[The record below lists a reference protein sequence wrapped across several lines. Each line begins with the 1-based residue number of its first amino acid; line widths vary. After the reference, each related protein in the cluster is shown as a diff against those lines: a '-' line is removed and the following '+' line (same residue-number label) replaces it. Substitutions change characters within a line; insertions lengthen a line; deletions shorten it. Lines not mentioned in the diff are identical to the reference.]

1 MPSPIV
7 TLTLNPAID
16 LSCMADAVRP
26 THKIRTFE
34 EQLDP
39 GGGGINVARV
49 VNILGGDA
57 LALVV
62 TGGVTGLLVEELLNE
77 AGISWQAIPIRG
89 RNRISLNVHDRE
101 SGLENRFVP
110 AGPRLAPDEWR
121 AALKALEEVKAEW
134 VIASGSLPPGVPTD
148 FYARSAVAASR
159 RGQKFVL
166 DTSGPALRAVTGL
179 GMELL
184 KLSLGEFESLVGHE
198 LPDDRSREKEIAL
211 LIRSGTARKVAVS
224 SRT

>member
-1 MPSPIV
+1 MIE
-7 TLTLNPAID
+7 
-16 LSCMADAVRP
+16 
-26 THKIRTFE
+26 K
-34 EQLDP
+34 
-39 GGGGINVARV
+39 
-49 VNILGGDA
+49 
-57 LALVV
+57 
-62 TGGVTGLLVEELLNE
+62 
-77 AGISWQAIPIRG
+77 AGS
-89 RNRISLNVHDRE
+89 S
-101 SGLENRFVP
+101 NRFVP

-184 KLSLGEFESLVGHE
+184 KLSSGNSNPWSDNVIAGRQVEGERDRAIDPFRDREESRGE
-198 LPDDRSREKEIAL
+198 
-211 LIRSGTARKVAVS
+211 

>member
-101 SGLENRFVP
+101 SGLE
-110 AGPRLAPDEWR
+110 
-121 AALKALEEVKAEW
+121 
-134 VIASGSLPPGVPTD
+134 
-148 FYARSAVAASR
+148 
-159 RGQKFVL
+159 
-166 DTSGPALRAVTGL
+166 
-179 GMELL
+179 
-184 KLSLGEFESLVGHE
+184 
-198 LPDDRSREKEIAL
+198 
-211 LIRSGTARKVAVS
+211 
-224 SRT
+224 